1 MPDFPNPYTWAYKW
15 AAITWALAILV
26 FGAYLKG
33 RHDANKLC
41 DAKEAAAIVL
51 AAEEKAR
58 IATEHAQELSK
69 YQEKEKNDEKAR
81 TDLAAANAGLRN
93 SIANYRRSA
102 PIAVTSENVC
112 EAGKLFGICAE
123 RYESVAL
130 RSSELVAECSARYS
144 SMANLAESERGKAE
158 LVESLYESI
167 RKRQK

>member
-1 MPDFPNPYTWAYKW
+1 MPDFITKYLIY
-15 AAITWALAILV
+15 AAIVVGLCSASFV
-26 FGAYLKG
+26 KG
-33 RHDANKLC
+33 CQHGKSEGEAEK
-41 DAKEAAAIVL
+41 AAAILL
-51 AAEEKAR
+51 AEKEKAR

-93 SIANYRRSA
+93 TIASYRRST

-130 RSSELVAECSARYS
+130 RSSELVAECSGRLNL
-144 SMANLAESERGKAE
+144 MAQSAESERGKAE
-158 LVESLYESI
+158 LAGSLYESI
-167 RKRQK
+167 RNRSPK

>member
-1 MPDFPNPYTWAYKW
+1 MPDFITKYLIYAAIVVGLCSASFVKGCQHGKSEGEAEKA
-15 AAITWALAILV
+15 AAIT
-26 FGAYLKG
+26 
-33 RHDANKLC
+33 
-41 DAKEAAAIVL
+41 L

-69 YQEKEKNDEKAR
+69 YQEKEKNYEKAR

-93 SIANYRRSA
+93 AITNYRRST
-102 PIAVTSENVC
+102 PIAVTGENVC